1 MTHRTSSPRSG
12 FTLIE
17 LLVVMAIIALL
28 IALLLPAVQ
37 QAREAGRRTQ
47 CLNNMKNLALAMH
60 NYESSHRCFPPG
72 IVLNDI
78 PSDVPATFTEPAYIP
93 TQMVGAQGQRN
104 AVVTVND
111 WLMPED
117 WGWHALLLPFMDQG
131 TIVIDYSRAKN
142 TDANNVQFLGNVIE
156 AYLCPSAALP
166 KARPVM
172 PGPNRQVSLAF
183 TNYRGSTGYIATQ
196 IQGTDAQGNAT
207 TINNPPAANGM
218 LYPNS
223 SVTFRD
229 VTDGTGQT
237 ILLGESPLG
246 IWADGFS
253 CCTRPRDDVG
263 PQGLLPQNGSPAS
276 PPVYFD
282 MYYRDPNDGRLQ
294 FFTFGSFHTGDVCNF
309 AMVDGSSRNIS
320 KKVDQRVFQALCT
333 RNARENIP
341 DGF

>member
-72 IVLNDI
+72 IVLNGI
-78 PSDVPATFTEPAYIP
+78 PSDVPATFPQPATVPIAGN
-93 TQMVGAQGQRN
+93 Q
-104 AVVTVND
+104 VVTVSD

-131 TIVIDYSRAKN
+131 TIQIDYSRAKN
-142 TDANNVQFLGNVIE
+142 TEPNNVQYLGNVIE
-156 AYLCPSAALP
+156 AYICPSAALP
-166 KARPVM
+166 TARPQM
-172 PGPNRQVSLAF
+172 AGPNGMVNLAF
-183 TNYRGSTGYIATQ
+183 TTYRGSTGYVPVQ
-196 IQGTDAQGNAT
+196 IQGTDAQGNPT
-207 TINNPPAANGM
+207 TINNPPASNGM
-218 LYPNS
+218 LYPDS

-237 ILLGESPLG
+237 ILLGESLMG

-253 CCTRPRDDVG
+253 CCTRARDDLAVT
-263 PQGLLPQNGSPAS
+263 GLLPQSGSAAS
-276 PPVYFD
+276 PPAYFD

-294 FFTFGSFHTGDVCNF
+294 FFTFGSFHTGDICNF
-309 AMVDGSSRNIS
+309 ALVDGSSRNIS
-320 KKVDQRVFQALCT
+320 KKVDIRVFQALST
-333 RNARENIP
+333 RNGRENIP
-341 DGF
+341 DGW